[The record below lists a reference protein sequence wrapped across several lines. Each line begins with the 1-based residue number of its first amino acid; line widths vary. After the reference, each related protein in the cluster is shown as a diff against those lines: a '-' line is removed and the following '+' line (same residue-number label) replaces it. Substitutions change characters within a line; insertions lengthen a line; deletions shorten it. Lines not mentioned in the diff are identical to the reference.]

1 MLINQMSFGSP
12 LPNSFANILRLRLP
26 NPQHQRNCLLGHRFN
41 QKQLTEMGLL
51 DGTADPDKLLDTCKE
66 LALKEGP
73 RVGWGV
79 WGIIKVS
86 PLYTS
91 AVRHGHELEPGLM
104 GRINCIIR

>member
-1 MLINQMSFGSP
+1 
-12 LPNSFANILRLRLP
+12 
-26 NPQHQRNCLLGHRFN
+26 
-41 QKQLTEMGLL
+41 MGLL